1 MTHSLAH
8 LHIAQA
14 TQAERVRVTS
24 RGAGRARRSRSGRL
38 FGRLAPPRVALRLA

>member
-14 TQAERVRVTS
+14 TQTERLRGTS

-38 FGRLAPPRVALRLA
+38 LGRLTPPRVQLRFA